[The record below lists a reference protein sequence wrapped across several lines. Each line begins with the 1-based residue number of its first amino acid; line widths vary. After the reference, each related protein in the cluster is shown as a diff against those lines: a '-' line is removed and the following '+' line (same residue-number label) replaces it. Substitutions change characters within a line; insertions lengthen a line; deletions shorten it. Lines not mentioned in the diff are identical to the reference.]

1 MRHTWREAV
10 NTNSNFKKL
19 PRMLQKEVKRKKMKR
34 RLRNREDRMR
44 SSNRGLMGI
53 LEEEKTENEGE
64 SILTEIMVK
73 MFQT

>member
-1 MRHTWREAV
+1 
-10 NTNSNFKKL
+10 
-19 PRMLQKEVKRKKMKR
+19 MKGS
-34 RLRNREDRMR
+34 REDRMR

-53 LEEEKTENEGE
+53 LEEKKTENEGE